1 MLIDKTYI
9 VQRLDYL
16 IKEKQ
21 QVAQPERAKA
31 DKLFRIKDKFP
42 EWLRSI
48 LFHPFNP
55 AYSVFVQYKAS
66 KKKGVNQI
74 NLETLH
80 PYAVDFLQYCLTNDI
95 CFKTDEYYPEEDE
108 DTLETFI
115 DNRLKSIISGYE
127 CLSLTLEQQKMSS
140 RRKAIYDVVSRT
152 GDGYTYSLDG
162 DDFYL
167 PGNSF
172 AEYIFIHEYGL
183 IYLPDYVREYIKG
196 KVFLDIGAYIGD
208 TAIFFQKK
216 YHPDKI
222 YAYEPV
228 RENAEQLEKTVSKN
242 NTDRI
247 IVVQKGIGDKEEGVD
262 IHINPSQ
269 MSSCSVNDSVAKSN
283 LQTEKRK
290 IYLTTIDHECQNHR
304 VGLIKMDIEGAEF
317 SAIKGGLETIKRDKP
332 VLLISLYHTGKDF
345 FEIPPIL
352 KSAVPQYQFRFLNIG
367 LVDPLVEKILVAYPK
382 V

>member
-9 VQRLDYL
+9 FQRLDYL

-21 QVAQPERAKA
+21 QVAQPEQVKA
-31 DKLFRIKDKFP
+31 AKLFRIKERFP
-42 EWLRSI
+42 EWLRNI

-66 KKKGVNQI
+66 RKKNGHQI
-74 NLETLH
+74 RLETLH
-80 PYAVDFLQYCLTNDI
+80 PYAVNFFEYCLTNDI
-95 CFKTDEYYPEEDE
+95 CLKTDEYYPDEDE
-108 DTLETFI
+108 STLKIFI

-127 CLSLTLEQQKMSS
+127 SLVLSLQQQLMSC

-152 GDGYTYSLDG
+152 GNGYTYSLDG

-167 PGNSF
+167 PVNSF

-208 TAIFFQKK
+208 TAIFFEKR
-216 YHPDKI
+216 YHPEKI

-228 RENAEQLEKTVSKN
+228 RENAKQLEETVSKN

-247 IVVQKGIGDKEEGVD
+247 IVVQKGIGDKEEDID

-269 MSSCSVNDSVAKSN
+269 MSSCSVNNSVVKSDS
-283 LQTEKRK
+283 QTEKRK
-290 IYLTTIDHECQNHR
+290 IHLTTIDNECKDHKI
-304 VGLIKMDIEGAEF
+304 GLIKMDIEGAEF

-345 FEIPPIL
+345 FEIPPVL
-352 KSAVPQYQFRFLNIG
+352 KNAVPQYQFRFLNIG
-367 LVDPLVEKILVAYPK
+367 LVDPFVEKILVAYPME
-382 V
+382 